1 MPLRVSRGPAAGP
14 RLSMGQQSSPGVPWL
29 RQLSRWRFSIALWLV
44 LMLAVLVLGVSF
56 GVWVMLVGDFT
67 AAFRSAPTP
76 GVSSPQSSQPTA
88 APTAGAHQIGET
100 VIYNGHWQIT
110 LTSATTTAS
119 DQQFVRP
126 TPQPGDTY
134 LVIEGTFKNL
144 QDHADVLSTLAE
156 CDLRDSQGNL
166 YIEAMLFGITPP
178 DGSLAAGDS
187 VRGAW
192 AYQVPATDT
201 RFTLTFSEDG
211 GQTSV
216 AWNITVP

>member
-1 MPLRVSRGPAAGP
+1 MPLRAPRGPAAGP
-14 RLSMGQQSSPGVPWL
+14 RLSIGQQSSPGVPWL
-29 RQLSRWRFSIALWLV
+29 WRLSRRRFPIALWLV
-44 LMLAVLVLGVSF
+44 MMLALLVLGVSF
-56 GVWVMLVGDFT
+56 GVWVMLVGNFT
-67 AAFRSAPTP
+67 VTFRSAPTH
-76 GVSSPQSSQPTA
+76 GVSSPQNSQPTA
-88 APTAGAHQIGET
+88 APTAGAYQIGET

-110 LTSATTTAS
+110 LTSATTTARE
-119 DQQFVRP
+119 QRFARP

-156 CDLRDSQGNL
+156 CDLRDSQGNV
-166 YIEAMLFGITPP
+166 YIEAVLFGITPP

-187 VRGAW
+187 TRGAW

-216 AWNITVP
+216 AWNIIVP